1 MQGVRVNPTDEDYLQ
16 TYLELQEDGVR
27 PIGARLAER
36 LGISAAAVSEGM
48 HRLIQRGFAV
58 EQDRIFTLTP
68 AGEEAG
74 RTVIRRHRLAEC
86 FLVSILGLR
95 WERAHP
101 EAARWEHALSED
113 VEQRIIQMLDDPAVC
128 PHGNPI
134 PGSKNAGPAEP
145 SAPLADSKPG
155 RMRLIRISEQTQTDD
170 AAIAFLANAGL
181 LPGAIL
187 EVLAGEESPSLGVP
201 VRGDKG
207 ECTVP
212 VSTAALL
219 WVTPA

>member
-1 MQGVRVNPTDEDYLQ
+1 MPVNPTDEEYLQ
-16 TYLELQEDGVR
+16 TYLELQEDGIR

-36 LGISAAAVSEGM
+36 LGISAAAVSEAM
-48 HRLIQRGFAV
+48 HRLIGRGLA
-58 EQDRIFTLTP
+58 EEHDRMFVLTA

-86 FLVSILGLR
+86 FLVDILGLR

-101 EAARWEHALSED
+101 EAARWEHALSAD
-113 VEQRIIQMLDDPAVC
+113 VEERIIEMLGDPATC

-134 PGSKNAGPAEP
+134 PGSKRAEPAGP
-145 SAPLADSKPG
+145 SIPLAGSSPG
-155 RMRLIRISEQTQTDD
+155 VMRLLRISEQAQTDEATID
-170 AAIAFLANAGL
+170 FLASAGL

-187 EVLAGEESPSLGVP
+187 EVLAADPPTARGIP
-201 VRGDKG
+201 VRGDRG
-207 ECTVP
+207 EYRVAAT
-212 VSTAALL
+212 TAALL

>member
-1 MQGVRVNPTDEDYLQ
+1 VRVNPTDEEYLQ
-16 TYLELQEDGVR
+16 TYLELLEDGIR

-48 HRLIQRGFAV
+48 HRLIQRGYAV
-58 EQDRIFTLTP
+58 ERDKIFSLT
-68 AGEEAG
+68 ATGEDAG

-86 FLVSILGLR
+86 FLVNILGLR
-95 WERAHP
+95 WERAHL

-113 VEQRIIQMLDDPAVC
+113 VEQRIIAMLDDPAVC

-134 PGSKNAGPAEP
+134 PGSKRARPPEE
-145 SAPLADSKPG
+145 SEPLAESRPG
-155 RMRLIRISEQTQTDD
+155 RMRLVRISEQAQSDEAT
-170 AAIAFLANAGL
+170 IAFLAETGL
-181 LPGAIL
+181 LPGAVL
-187 EVLAGEESPSLGVP
+187 EVLGGAAPPTPGIS

-207 ECTVP
+207 DCTVP
-212 VSTAALL
+212 PSMAALL

>member
-1 MQGVRVNPTDEDYLQ
+1 MRVNPTDEEYLQ
-16 TYLELQEDGVR
+16 TYLELQEDGIR

-48 HRLIQRGFAV
+48 HRLIQRGYAV
-58 EQDRIFTLTP
+58 EQNKVFTLTP
-68 AGEEAG
+68 TGEDAG

-86 FLVSILGLR
+86 FLVNILGLR

-101 EAARWEHALSED
+101 EAARWEHALSDD
-113 VEQRIIQMLDDPAVC
+113 VEQRIIEMLDDPAVC

-134 PGSKNAGPAEP
+134 PGSKRARPPEP
-145 SAPLADSKPG
+145 MVRLADCGPG
-155 RMRLIRISEQTQTDD
+155 RMRLVRISEQAQTDD
-170 AAIAFLANAGL
+170 TAIAFLADAGL
-181 LPGAIL
+181 LPGAVL
-187 EVLAGEESPSLGVP
+187 EVIDGAAPPSPGVP

-207 ECTVP
+207 DCMVP
-212 VSTAALL
+212 PAVAALL

>member
-1 MQGVRVNPTDEDYLQ
+1 MNPTDEEYLQ
-16 TYLELQEDGVR
+16 TYLELQEDGIR

-48 HRLIQRGFAV
+48 HRLIQRGLAV
-58 EQDRIFTLTP
+58 ERDKIFTLTP
-68 AGEEAG
+68 SGEEAG

-86 FLVSILGLR
+86 FLVYILGLP

-113 VEQRIIQMLDDPAVC
+113 VEQRIIEMLDDPAVC

-134 PGSKNAGPAEP
+134 PGSKHAGPAEP
-145 SAPLADSKPG
+145 SAPLAESKPG
-155 RMRLIRISEQTQTDD
+155 RMRLVRISEQAQADD
-170 AAIAFLANAGL
+170 AAIAFLADAGL

-187 EVLAGEESPSLGVP
+187 DVLATDGSPSPGIP

-207 ECTVP
+207 ECIVP
-212 VSTAALL
+212 PTTAALL

>member
-1 MQGVRVNPTDEDYLQ
+1 VRVNPTDEEYLQ
-16 TYLELQEDGVR
+16 TYLELQEDGIR

-48 HRLIQRGFAV
+48 HRLIQRGLAV
-58 EQDRIFTLTP
+58 EQDKVFTLTP
-68 AGEEAG
+68 SGEEAG

-86 FLVSILGLR
+86 FLVNILGLR

-113 VEQRIIQMLDDPAVC
+113 VEERIIAMLDDPAVC

-134 PGSKNAGPAEP
+134 PGSKHAGPAEP
-145 SAPLADSKPG
+145 SAPLSETRPG
-155 RMRLIRISEQTQTDD
+155 RMRLVRISEQTQTDD
-170 AAIAFLANAGL
+170 AAIAFLAGAGL
-181 LPGAIL
+181 LPGAVL
-187 EVLAGEESPSLGVP
+187 EVMATGGSPSLGIP

-212 VSTAALL
+212 PSTAALL

>member
-1 MQGVRVNPTDEDYLQ
+1 VRVNPTDEEYLQ
-16 TYLELQEDGVR
+16 TYLELQEDGIR

-48 HRLIQRGFAV
+48 HRLIQRGYAV
-58 EQDRIFTLTP
+58 EQDKIFTLTP
-68 AGEEAG
+68 TGEEAG

-86 FLVSILGLR
+86 FLVNVLGLR

-113 VEQRIIQMLDDPAVC
+113 VEQRIIEMLDDPAVC

-134 PGSKNAGPAEP
+134 PGSKRAQPTES
-145 SAPLADSKPG
+145 SAPLAESRPG
-155 RMRLIRISEQTQTDD
+155 RMRLVRISEQAQTDE
-170 AAIAFLANAGL
+170 ATIAFLAEAGL
-181 LPGAIL
+181 LPGAVL
-187 EVLAGEESPSLGVP
+187 EVVDGTTSPSAGVP

-207 ECTVP
+207 DCIVP
-212 VSTAALL
+212 PATAALL

>member
-1 MQGVRVNPTDEDYLQ
+1 MRVNPTDEEYLQ
-16 TYLELQEDGVR
+16 TYLELLEDGIR

-48 HRLIQRGFAV
+48 HRLIQRGYAV
-58 EQDRIFTLTP
+58 EQDRIFSLT
-68 AGEEAG
+68 ATGEDAG

-86 FLVSILGLR
+86 FLVNILGLR
-95 WERAHP
+95 WERAHL

-113 VEQRIIQMLDDPAVC
+113 VEQRIIAMLDDPAVC

-134 PGSKNAGPAEP
+134 PGSKRAQP
-145 SAPLADSKPG
+145 SEQSEPLAGSHPG
-155 RMRLIRISEQTQTDD
+155 RMRLVRISELAQSDEAT
-170 AAIAFLANAGL
+170 IAFLAESGL
-181 LPGAIL
+181 LPGAVL
-187 EVLAGEESPSLGVP
+187 EVLEGAAPASPGIP

-207 ECTVP
+207 DCTVP
-212 VSTAALL
+212 PSMAALL

>member
-1 MQGVRVNPTDEDYLQ
+1 MRVNPTDEEYLQ
-16 TYLELQEDGVR
+16 TFLELQEDGIR

-48 HRLIQRGFAV
+48 HRLIQRGYAV
-58 EQDRIFTLTP
+58 EQDKVFTLTP
-68 AGEEAG
+68 TGEEAG

-86 FLVSILGLR
+86 FLVYILGLR

-113 VEQRIIQMLDDPAVC
+113 VEQRIIEMLDDPAVC

-134 PGSKNAGPAEP
+134 PGSKRAQPPGPSE
-145 SAPLADSKPG
+145 PLAESRPG
-155 RMRLIRISEQTQTDD
+155 RMRLVRISEQAQTDE
-170 AAIAFLANAGL
+170 ATIAFLAEAGL
-181 LPGAIL
+181 LPGAVL
-187 EVLAGEESPSLGVP
+187 EVLDGTPSAGVA

-207 ECTVP
+207 DCMVP
-212 VSTAALL
+212 PATAALL

>member
-1 MQGVRVNPTDEDYLQ
+1 MNPTDEEYLQ
-16 TYLELQEDGVR
+16 TYLELQEDGIR

-48 HRLIQRGFAV
+48 HRLITRGLA
-58 EQDRIFTLTP
+58 EEHDRIFTLTP
-68 AGEEAG
+68 SGEEAG

-86 FLVSILGLR
+86 FLVNILGLP

-113 VEQRIIQMLDDPAVC
+113 VEQRIIEMLDDPGTC

-134 PGSKNAGPAEP
+134 PGSKHGGPPEP
-145 SAPLADSKPG
+145 LTPLAESHTG
-155 RMRLIRISEQTQTDD
+155 RMRLVRISEQAQADD
-170 AAIAFLANAGL
+170 PTIAFLAEAGL
-181 LPGAIL
+181 LPGAVL
-187 EVLAGEESPSLGVP
+187 EVLTADGAASPGIP

-207 ECTVP
+207 DCVVPPTV
-212 VSTAALL
+212 AALL

>member
-1 MQGVRVNPTDEDYLQ
+1 VRVNPTDEEYLQ
-16 TYLELQEDGVR
+16 TYLELLEDGIR

-48 HRLIQRGFAV
+48 HRLIQRGYAV
-58 EQDRIFTLTP
+58 EQDKVFSLT
-68 AGEEAG
+68 ATGEDAG

-86 FLVSILGLR
+86 FLVNILGLR
-95 WERAHP
+95 WERAHL

-113 VEQRIIQMLDDPAVC
+113 VEQRIIAMLDDPAVC

-134 PGSKNAGPAEP
+134 PGSKRARPPEE
-145 SAPLADSKPG
+145 SEPLAESRPG
-155 RMRLIRISEQTQTDD
+155 RMRLVRISEQAQSDEAT
-170 AAIAFLANAGL
+170 IAFLAETGL
-181 LPGAIL
+181 LPGAVL
-187 EVLAGEESPSLGVP
+187 EVLDSAALPTPGIS

-207 ECTVP
+207 DCTVP
-212 VSTAALL
+212 PSMAALL

>member
-1 MQGVRVNPTDEDYLQ
+1 VRVNPTDEEYLQ
-16 TYLELQEDGVR
+16 TYLELQEDGIR

-48 HRLIQRGFAV
+48 HRLIQRGYAV
-58 EQDRIFTLTP
+58 EQDKIFTLT
-68 AGEEAG
+68 AIGEEAG

-86 FLVSILGLR
+86 FLVNILGLR

-113 VEQRIIQMLDDPAVC
+113 VEQRIIEMLDDPAVC

-134 PGSKNAGPAEP
+134 PGSKRAQPPE
-145 SAPLADSKPG
+145 PLATLAESRPG
-155 RMRLIRISEQTQTDD
+155 RMRLVRISEQAQTDE
-170 AAIAFLANAGL
+170 AAIAFLAEAGL
-181 LPGAIL
+181 LPGAVL
-187 EVLAGEESPSLGVP
+187 EVLDGTPPPSPGIA

-207 ECTVP
+207 DCLVP
-212 VSTAALL
+212 PSTAALL

>member
-1 MQGVRVNPTDEDYLQ
+1 MNPTDEEYLQ
-16 TYLELQEDGVR
+16 TYLELQEDGIR

-48 HRLIQRGFAV
+48 HRLIQRGLAE
-58 EQDRIFTLTP
+58 EQDKIFTLTP
-68 AGEEAG
+68 SGEEAG
-74 RTVIRRHRLAEC
+74 QTVIRRHRLAEC
-86 FLVSILGLR
+86 FLVYILGLR

-113 VEQRIIQMLDDPAVC
+113 VEQRIIAMLDDPAVC

-134 PGSKNAGPAEP
+134 PGSKHAGPATP
-145 SAPLADSKPG
+145 SAPLSESLPG
-155 RMRLIRISEQTQTDD
+155 RMRLVRISEQAQTDD
-170 AAIAFLANAGL
+170 AAIAFLAGAGL
-181 LPGAIL
+181 LPGAVL
-187 EVLAGEESPSLGVP
+187 EVMATDGSPSLGIA

-212 VSTAALL
+212 VPTAALL

>member
-1 MQGVRVNPTDEDYLQ
+1 MRVNPTDEEYLQ
-16 TYLELQEDGVR
+16 TYLELQEDGIR

-48 HRLIQRGFAV
+48 HRLINRGLA
-58 EQDRIFTLTP
+58 EERDKIFTLTP
-68 AGEEAG
+68 SGEEAG

-86 FLVSILGLR
+86 FLVDILGLR

-101 EAARWEHALSED
+101 EAARWEHALSDD
-113 VEQRIIQMLDDPAVC
+113 VEQRIIEMLDDPPVC

-134 PGSKNAGPAEP
+134 PGSKRALPAEP
-145 SAPLADSKPG
+145 SSPLTESASG
-155 RMRLIRISEQTQTDD
+155 RMRLVRISEQAQVDD
-170 AAIAFLANAGL
+170 VAIEFLASTGL

-187 EVLAGEESPSLGVP
+187 DVTPTGGALSPGIV

-207 ECTVP
+207 ECMVP
-212 VSTAALL
+212 VATAALL

>member
-1 MQGVRVNPTDEDYLQ
+1 VRVNPTDEEYLQ
-16 TYLELQEDGVR
+16 TYLELQEDGIR

-48 HRLIQRGFAV
+48 HRLIQRGYAV
-58 EQDRIFTLTP
+58 EQDKVFTLTP
-68 AGEEAG
+68 TGEEAG

-86 FLVSILGLR
+86 FLVYILGLR

-113 VEQRIIQMLDDPAVC
+113 VEQRIIEMLDDPAVC

-134 PGSKNAGPAEP
+134 PGSKRAQPAGPSE
-145 SAPLADSKPG
+145 PLAESRPG
-155 RMRLIRISEQTQTDD
+155 RMRLVRISEQAQTDE
-170 AAIAFLANAGL
+170 ATIAFLAEAGL
-181 LPGAIL
+181 LPGAVL
-187 EVLAGEESPSLGVP
+187 EVLDGTPSAGVAI
-201 VRGDKG
+201 RGDKG
-207 ECTVP
+207 DCMVP
-212 VSTAALL
+212 PATAALL